1 MLEKMIFGRF
11 IPGDSFIHRL
21 DARAKLIFVFLF
33 IAVVFIANNWITYGI
48 LVAFTFLI
56 IRMSRIRLYFLING
70 LKPVVILIIF
80 TFLLH
85 LFFTREGAIIFE
97 WKFVKIYEEGLRQGI
112 FISIRF
118 FVLVIL
124 TSILTLT
131 TTPISITDAL
141 ETLLNPLKK
150 WKLPVHELALM
161 MSISLRFIPTLM
173 DETDKI
179 MKAQMARGS
188 DMTTGSMKERM
199 NAIVPLLIPLFVS
212 AFKRAED
219 LATAMEVR
227 GYKGG
232 EGRTRYR
239 KLEWATKDTVI
250 IVTLL
255 ILAIVLVYF
264 RSVMEVYDMRLR
276 AIISYD
282 GNAFSGYQ
290 VQPGKRTV
298 QLELERVLQI
308 MHKGTIVKVVASG
321 RTDAGVHATGQV
333 IHFDSPLTLPMD
345 RWRTALNVQ
354 LPGDIRV
361 LSVEQ
366 VQDDFHARYDAIG
379 KTYRYIW
386 SLNEVHSP
394 FERNYSVHVERYKP
408 NIDWMKEASVH
419 LLGTHDFSSFCA
431 V

>member
-33 IAVVFIANNWITYGI
+33 IAVVFIANNWVTYAI

-56 IRMSRIRLYFLING
+56 IRTSRIRLYFLING

-85 LFFTREGAIIFE
+85 LFFTREGAVIFE
-97 WKFVKIYEEGLRQGI
+97 WKFIKIYEEGLRQGI

-199 NAIVPLLIPLFVS
+199 NAVVPLLIPLFVS

-239 KLEWATKDTVI
+239 KLEWATKDTVV
-250 IVTLL
+250 IVILL
-255 ILAIVLVYF
+255 ILAIVLFYL
-264 RSVMEVYDMRLR
+264 RS
-276 AIISYD
+276 
-282 GNAFSGYQ
+282 
-290 VQPGKRTV
+290 
-298 QLELERVLQI
+298 
-308 MHKGTIVKVVASG
+308 
-321 RTDAGVHATGQV
+321 
-333 IHFDSPLTLPMD
+333 
-345 RWRTALNVQ
+345 
-354 LPGDIRV
+354 
-361 LSVEQ
+361 
-366 VQDDFHARYDAIG
+366 
-379 KTYRYIW
+379 
-386 SLNEVHSP
+386 
-394 FERNYSVHVERYKP
+394 
-408 NIDWMKEASVH
+408 
-419 LLGTHDFSSFCA
+419 
-431 V
+431 